1 LAKLSN
7 KEYNEHMHIMEGF
20 LPSPWW
26 QIWLLIS
33 LPIVIYGIYK
43 VTKLTKKMPEIKP
56 LLALVGAF
64 VFVISALKL
73 PSAAQGFGS
82 SSHPTGT
89 GFSAILFGPAITG
102 AISVIVLVFQA
113 LLLAH
118 GGITTLGANIFSM
131 GIAGPAIGFAIWWT
145 FKKARIKPAVGV
157 FTATAVADLMTYVIT
172 AFQLG
177 LAFPDNGSVFAGFIK
192 FAGIYALTQVPLA
205 IAEGLLAVLIFS
217 FLSLY
222 KGSILQKLGILKIP
236 TSNTKEEAK
245 P

>member
-1 LAKLSN
+1 
-7 KEYNEHMHIMEGF
+7 MHIMEGF

-26 QIWLLIS
+26 QIWWIIS
-33 LPIVIYGIYK
+33 LPIMIYGIYK

-73 PSAAQGFGS
+73 PSLVAGS

-89 GFSAILFGPAITG
+89 GFAAVLFGPAITG

-118 GGITTLGANIFSM
+118 GGITTLGANLFSM
-131 GIAGPAIGFAIWWT
+131 GIAGPAIGFFIWWA
-145 FKKARIKPAVGV
+145 FKKARINPAIGV
-157 FTATAVADLMTYVIT
+157 FAATAMADLMTYIIT

-177 LAFPDNGSVFAGFIK
+177 LAFPDNGSVFTAFAK
-192 FAGIYALTQVPLA
+192 FFGIYATTQIPLA
-205 IAEGLLAVLIFS
+205 IAEGLLAVLLFS
-217 FLSLY
+217 FLTKY

-236 TSNTKEEAK
+236 TSNKTDEVN

>member
-1 LAKLSN
+1 
-7 KEYNEHMHIMEGF
+7 MHIMEGF

-26 QIWLLIS
+26 QLWWIIS
-33 LPIVIYGIYK
+33 LPIVIYGVYR

-73 PSAAQGFGS
+73 PSVAGS

-89 GFSAILFGPAITG
+89 GFSAILFGPSITG
-102 AISVIVLVFQA
+102 AVSVIVLVFQA

-131 GIAGPAIGFAIWWT
+131 GIAGPAIGFAIWKIT
-145 FKKARIKPAVGV
+145 KKTGVNTMIGV
-157 FTATAVADLMTYVIT
+157 FAATAIADLMTYIIT
-172 AFQLG
+172 AFQLA
-177 LAFPDNGSVFAGFIK
+177 LAFPDNGSIVTAFTTF
-192 FAGIYALTQVPLA
+192 FSIYAITQIPLA
-205 IAEGLLAVLIFS
+205 IAEGFLAVLIFS
-217 FLSLY
+217 FLSAY
-222 KGSILQKLGILKIP
+222 KGSILQKLGVLKIP
-236 TSNTKEEAK
+236 TINKKDEAN

>member
-1 LAKLSN
+1 
-7 KEYNEHMHIMEGF
+7 MHIMEGF

-26 QIWLLIS
+26 QIWWLIS
-33 LPIVIYGIYK
+33 IPIVIYGIYK

-56 LLALVGAF
+56 LLAIVGAF

-73 PSAAQGFGS
+73 PSLVAGS

-89 GFSAILFGPAITG
+89 GFSAILFGPSITG

-131 GIAGPAIGFAIWWT
+131 GIAGPAIGFAIWKIS
-145 FKKARIKPAVGV
+145 KKAGIMPMIGV
-157 FTATAVADLMTYVIT
+157 FAATAIADLMTYVIT

-177 LAFPDNGSVFAGFIK
+177 LAFPDNGSVFTAFST
-192 FAGIYALTQVPLA
+192 FLGIYAFTQIPLA
-205 IAEGLLAVLIFS
+205 IAEGFFAVLLFS
-217 FLSLY
+217 LLSKY

-236 TSNTKEEAK
+236 TTTNIKKEVK
-245 P
+245 T

>member
-1 LAKLSN
+1 
-7 KEYNEHMHIMEGF
+7 MHIMEGF

-26 QIWLLIS
+26 QIWWIIS
-33 LPIVIYGIYK
+33 LPIVIYGVYK

-73 PSAAQGFGS
+73 PSVVGS

-118 GGITTLGANIFSM
+118 GGISTLGANIFSM
-131 GIAGPAIGFAIWWT
+131 GIAGPAIGFAIWKLA
-145 FKKARIKPAVGV
+145 KKARINPMIGV
-157 FTATAVADLMTYVIT
+157 FAATAIADLMTYIIT

-177 LAFPDNGSVFAGFIK
+177 LAFPADGSVLTAFMTF
-192 FAGIYALTQVPLA
+192 FGIYAVTQIPLA
-205 IAEGLLAVLIFS
+205 IAEGFLAVLIFS
-217 FLSLY
+217 FLSAY
-222 KGSILQKLGILKIP
+222 KGSILQRLGVLKIP
-236 TSNTKEEAK
+236 TLDKKEEVN

>member
-1 LAKLSN
+1 
-7 KEYNEHMHIMEGF
+7 MHIMEGF

-26 QIWLLIS
+26 QIWWIIS
-33 LPIVIYGIYK
+33 LPIVIYGVYR

-73 PSAAQGFGS
+73 PSVAGS

-89 GFSAILFGPAITG
+89 GFSAILFGPSITG
-102 AISVIVLVFQA
+102 AVSVIVLVFQA

-131 GIAGPAIGFAIWWT
+131 GIAGPAIGFAIWKIS
-145 FKKARIKPAVGV
+145 KKSGVNAMIGV
-157 FTATAVADLMTYVIT
+157 FAATAIADLMTYIIT

-177 LAFPDNGSVFAGFIK
+177 LAFPDNGSIFTAFTT
-192 FAGIYALTQVPLA
+192 FFGIYAITQIPLA
-205 IAEGLLAVLIFS
+205 IAEGFLAVLIFS
-217 FLSLY
+217 FLSAY
-222 KGSILQKLGILKIP
+222 KGSILQKLGVLKIP
-236 TSNTKEEAK
+236 TINKKDEVN

>member
-1 LAKLSN
+1 
-7 KEYNEHMHIMEGF
+7 MEGF

-26 QIWLLIS
+26 QIWWIIS
-33 LPIVIYGIYK
+33 LPIVAYGVYK
-43 VTKLTKKMPEIKP
+43 LTKLTQKMPEIKP

-73 PSAAQGFGS
+73 PSVTGS

-118 GGITTLGANIFSM
+118 GGITTLGANVFSM
-131 GIAGPAIGFAIWWT
+131 GILGPAIGFVVWKLFKRTRLDAAI
-145 FKKARIKPAVGV
+145 GV
-157 FTATAVADLMTYVIT
+157 FAACALADLSTYITT

-177 LAFPDNGSVFAGFIK
+177 LAFPKDGSVLASFATF
-192 FAGIYALTQVPLA
+192 FGIYAITQIPLA
-205 IAEGLLAVLIFS
+205 IAEGILAVLIFS
-217 FLSLY
+217 FLSKY
-222 KGSILQKLGILKIP
+222 KGSILQRLGVLKIP
-236 TSNTKEEAK
+236 PTNIAAEAK

>member
-1 LAKLSN
+1 
-7 KEYNEHMHIMEGF
+7 MHIMEGF

-26 QIWLLIS
+26 QIWWAIS

-73 PSAAQGFGS
+73 PSMVAGS

-102 AISVIVLVFQA
+102 AISVIVLTFQA

-131 GIAGPAIGFAIWWT
+131 GIAGPAIGFAIWKIC
-145 FKKARIKPAVGV
+145 KKGGLKPAIGV
-157 FTATAVADLMTYVIT
+157 FAATAIADLMTYVIT

-177 LAFPDNGSVFAGFIK
+177 LAFPDNGSIITAFSTF
-192 FAGIYALTQVPLA
+192 FGIYALTQIPLA
-205 IAEGLLAVLIFS
+205 IAEGFFAVLLFS
-217 FLSLY
+217 FLSAY
-222 KGSILQKLGILKIP
+222 KGSILQKLGVLKIP
-236 TSNTKEEAK
+236 TLNTEEK
-245 P
+245 VNI

>member
-1 LAKLSN
+1 
-7 KEYNEHMHIMEGF
+7 MHIMEGF

-26 QIWLLIS
+26 QIWWLIS
-33 LPIVIYGIYK
+33 LPIVIYGVYK

-56 LLALVGAF
+56 LLAIVGAF

-73 PSAAQGFGS
+73 PSVVGS

-89 GFSAILFGPAITG
+89 GFSAIIFGPAITG

-131 GIAGPAIGFAIWWT
+131 GIAGPVIGFAIWKIS
-145 FKKARIKPAVGV
+145 KKAGIVPMIGV
-157 FTATAVADLMTYVIT
+157 FAATAIADLMTYVIT

-177 LAFPDNGSVFAGFIK
+177 LAFPADGSILTAFTTFL
-192 FAGIYALTQVPLA
+192 GIYAVTQIPLA
-205 IAEGLLAVLIFS
+205 IAEGFFAVLLFS
-217 FLSLY
+217 LLSAY
-222 KGSILQKLGILKIP
+222 KGSILQKLGVLKIP
-236 TSNTKEEAK
+236 TITNTKKEVN

>member
-1 LAKLSN
+1 
-7 KEYNEHMHIMEGF
+7 MEGF

-26 QIWLLIS
+26 QIWWIIS
-33 LPIVIYGIYK
+33 LPIVAYGVYK
-43 VTKLTKKMPEIKP
+43 VAKLTKKMPEIKP

-73 PSAAQGFGS
+73 PSVTGS

-89 GFSAILFGPAITG
+89 GFSAILFGPAITS

-131 GIAGPAIGFAIWWT
+131 GIVGPAIGFAIWWV
-145 FKKARIKPAVGV
+145 FKKTRVNPSVGV
-157 FTATAVADLMTYVIT
+157 FVAVAVADLMTYITT

-177 LAFPDNGSVFAGFIK
+177 LAFPTEGSVFTS
-192 FAGIYALTQVPLA
+192 FATFFGIYAITQIPIA
-205 IAEGLLAVLIFS
+205 IAEGFLAVLIFN
-217 FLSLY
+217 FLSKY
-222 KGSILQKLGILKIP
+222 KGSILQKLGVLKIP
-236 TSNTKEEAK
+236 TANTERKVEPQNAV
-245 P
+245 